1 MSSRRDIQSLIEK
14 IYGRSRSWTWWMEQK
29 EKNLFRLRFNK
40 KGSYIVEAAMS
51 MPVFILCIVAI
62 ALIINIISICENIG
76 FCNAKEMHEVAAAA
90 YVSDAARSVAG
101 SRGTGVSTAGSV
113 DSAPAADSAAS
124 GASGAADAAAR
135 RLSLQSSVAAAN
147 PKVGKYK
154 VTNFKYRYTDG
165 EISDLIAMSS
175 KADFRVANPI
185 GINGNI
191 TFTQSILSRAFVG
204 KTEDAD
210 PLPISEFQKNADS
223 CTVVIFPKYGI
234 KFHSTSCRYVK
245 QEYEGDEYKLSMERD
260 DAEAKGY
267 KACSICNGGKS

>member
-1 MSSRRDIQSLIEK
+1 MN
-14 IYGRSRSWTWWMEQK
+14 SRSDIR
-29 EKNLFRLRFNK
+29 NLNNK

-62 ALIINIISICENIG
+62 ALIINIIAICENIG
-76 FCNAKEMHEVAAAA
+76 FHNAAELHEICAEAYASDAAAA
-90 YVSDAARSVAG
+90 H
-101 SRGTGVSTAGSV
+101 
-113 DSAPAADSAAS
+113 
-124 GASGAADAAAR
+124 

-154 VTNFKYRYTDG
+154 VTSFKYRYTDG

-204 KTEDAD
+204 KTEDSD
-210 PLPISEFQKNADS
+210 PLPISDFQKSGDS

-267 KACSICNGGKS
+267 AACSICNGGKS